1 MHNKRYD
8 YKKVY
13 KKMGVL
19 IALVL
24 VFVTFA
30 VLVLGAPKAVVRAEE
45 EEAYKASYT
54 NPDTGY
60 EAVIEDDAELIE
72 ESDYEALID
81 LMKQITP
88 YGNVMLK
95 TIDTNSISTEGYVR
109 RLYNS
114 RYGSGSGTIF
124 IIDMHN
130 RNIWIQQRRDIQH
143 SNKLICRYNN

>member
-1 MHNKRYD
+1 MHNKRYN

-30 VLVLGAPKAVVRAEE
+30 VLVLGASKAVVRAEE
-45 EEAYKASYT
+45 EEAYKKASYT

-81 LMKQITP
+81 LMKQIT
-88 YGNVMLK
+88 MQ
-95 TIDTNSISTEGYVR
+95 
-109 RLYNS
+109 
-114 RYGSGSGTIF
+114 
-124 IIDMHN
+124 DM
-130 RNIWIQQRRDIQH
+130 
-143 SNKLICRYNN
+143 KL

>member
-30 VLVLGAPKAVVRAEE
+30 VLVLGASKAVVRAEE
-45 EEAYKASYT
+45 EEAYKVSYT

-81 LMKQITP
+81 LMK
-88 YGNVMLK
+88 
-95 TIDTNSISTEGYVR
+95 
-109 RLYNS
+109 
-114 RYGSGSGTIF
+114 
-124 IIDMHN
+124 
-130 RNIWIQQRRDIQH
+130 
-143 SNKLICRYNN
+143 

>member
-30 VLVLGAPKAVVRAEE
+30 VLVLGASKAVVRAEE
-45 EEAYKASYT
+45 EETYKASYT

-109 RLYNS
+109 SLYNS

-130 RNIWIQQRRDIQH
+130 RNIWIH
-143 SNKLICRYNN
+143 SNGAIYSTVTSS